1 MSEQRSAKSVGEV
14 ERCVDRNLLALML
27 DDDRGLWSLGELARE
42 FGADV
47 EDSVSRLFAAGLVHR
62 VDGRFVFA
70 TRAAARAHDLA
81 EA

>member
-1 MSEQRSAKSVGEV
+1 MHDQRIAKSVGEA

-27 DDDRGLWSLGELARE
+27 DDDRGLWSFDELARE

-47 EDSVSRLFAAGLVHR
+47 EDSVTRLYGAGLIHK
-62 VDGRFVFA
+62 VDGGFVFA